1 MNQNT
6 PDLLRNFFADM
17 CKRTIRNY
25 RELNQI
31 AVKGQTV
38 CAGSSLMENFPI
50 NEMLMNLGCT
60 KKVYNRGVGGF
71 TIDEYNEV
79 LDVVLDLE
87 PSKLLINIGSNDLSL
102 PGDTLGNLLS
112 KYKSLIHRIQTALP
126 ACQII
131 MLAFYPCR
139 DSNEPPPIAG
149 RISRTMDMVNLA
161 NEQLQLLATEL
172 GCGWLNCNAPLLAD
186 DGMLRQ
192 DYMTDPVHFSSVGY
206 AEVLKIL
213 KEHL

>member
-102 PGDTLGNLLS
+102 PGDTMG
-112 KYKSLIHRIQTALP
+112 
-126 ACQII
+126 
-131 MLAFYPCR
+131 
-139 DSNEPPPIAG
+139 
-149 RISRTMDMVNLA
+149 MVNLA
-161 NEQLQLLATEL
+161 NEQLQLQGALVAMKIIHTSRTVWKE
-172 GCGWLNCNAPLLAD
+172 
-186 DGMLRQ
+186 
-192 DYMTDPVHFSSVGY
+192 SSWKKR
-206 AEVLKIL
+206 LTI
-213 KEHL
+213 

>member
-60 KKVYNRGVGGF
+60 KKSTTAVSGALPLMSTTKF
-71 TIDEYNEV
+71 WTLSWI
-79 LDVVLDLE
+79 
-87 PSKLLINIGSNDLSL
+87 LSL
-102 PGDTLGNLLS
+102 P
-112 KYKSLIHRIQTALP
+112 
-126 ACQII
+126 
-131 MLAFYPCR
+131 
-139 DSNEPPPIAG
+139 
-149 RISRTMDMVNLA
+149 
-161 NEQLQLLATEL
+161 
-172 GCGWLNCNAPLLAD
+172 NC
-186 DGMLRQ
+186 
-192 DYMTDPVHFSSVGY
+192 
-206 AEVLKIL
+206 
-213 KEHL
+213 